1 MINFIIVEDNSFQRK
16 NIKTSVIKY
25 MMNNDLEYDILEFD
39 DYTKK
44 LENVIINNENYH
56 IYILDYE
63 IPSGDAL
70 DICRKIRENDWTSPI
85 IINSVHGKLAFETFK
100 QRLQILDFLDKAD
113 SSESDLFKALDNCLK
128 QFSKKPNTFKYK
140 IRGID
145 YNIDYN
151 KILYIYRDTSARKLV
166 LVTDNNEYRM
176 NKNIKDII
184 KILDD
189 RFKIT
194 HKACIVNMDRVE
206 ALIWKENKIIFDNK
220 SEIFLLSRT
229 HKKEIECNVVV

>member
-1 MINFIIVEDNSFQRK
+1 MINFIIVEDNNFQRK
-16 NIKTSVIKY
+16 NLKTSVIKY
-25 MMNNDLEYDILEFD
+25 MMKNDLEYDILEFS
-39 DYTKK
+39 DYTES
-44 LENVIINNENYH
+44 LEKVIDNIEDYH

-100 QRLQILDFLDKAD
+100 QRLQILDFLDKTE
-113 SSESDLFKALDNCLK
+113 SSEIDLFKALDNCLK
-128 QFSKKPNTFKYK
+128 QFNKKPKTFKFK

-151 KILYIYRDTSARKLV
+151 KILYIYRDTTARKIV
-166 LVTDNNEYRM
+166 IVTDNNEYRM

-184 KILDD
+184 KILDS

-206 ALIWKENKIIFDNK
+206 ALIWKENKIVFDNK
-220 SEIFLLSRT
+220 LEIYLLSRT